1 MYDPVIADDVLTANP
16 RMLGMTSM
24 QVLDETIAALSRAKV
39 MTILNNHV
47 SDAKRCCGT
56 DDNNG
61 LWYNDRYP

>member
-1 MYDPVIADDVLTANP
+1 MVDPVIADDVLTANP

-47 SDAKRCCGT
+47 SDAMWCCKPT
-56 DDNNG
+56 D
-61 LWYNDRYP
+61 R